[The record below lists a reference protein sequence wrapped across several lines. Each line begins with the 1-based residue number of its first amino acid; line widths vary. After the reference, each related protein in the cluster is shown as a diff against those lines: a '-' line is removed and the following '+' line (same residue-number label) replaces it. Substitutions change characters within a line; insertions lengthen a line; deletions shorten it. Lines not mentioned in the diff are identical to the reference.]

1 MFRHH
6 LFKSWIALSTGKI
19 TTQRMIVR
27 ETNLCYP
34 VDSDLSS
41 GSIIHLLNN
50 WGQILIFSQLVTYS
64 GNT

>member
-1 MFRHH
+1 
-6 LFKSWIALSTGKI
+6 
-19 TTQRMIVR
+19 MIVR